1 MSDNNCYILY
11 LSFLIFLLK
20 NSNGGSDK
28 QAMDSSSDSEM
39 ESPTMMHHSSNNNKS
54 HSHSNSNN
62 NNISDSHGI
71 VPGSQLSTQ
80 MHLSAAN
87 AASHH
92 ASQLGSA
99 GSLIQASQNSSSSSS
114 SKNLGQISSSAA
126 LSAVAYSHLHSVMG
140 NMPIYDMGD
149 YQHL

>member
-1 MSDNNCYILY
+1 
-11 LSFLIFLLK
+11 
-20 NSNGGSDK
+20 
-28 QAMDSSSDSEM
+28 
-39 ESPTMMHHSSNNNKS
+39 MMHHASNNNKS

-71 VPGSQLSTQ
+71 ASGGQLATQ
-80 MHLSAAN
+80 MQHLSAAN

-92 ASQLGSA
+92 ASQLGSSA
-99 GSLIQASQNSSSSSS
+99 GSLIQASQNSSSS

>member
-1 MSDNNCYILY
+1 
-11 LSFLIFLLK
+11 
-20 NSNGGSDK
+20 
-28 QAMDSSSDSEM
+28 
-39 ESPTMMHHSSNNNKS
+39 MMHHSTNKN

-71 VPGSQLSTQ
+71 GSNALATQ
-80 MHLSAAN
+80 THLSATATN
-87 AASHH
+87 AGSHH
-92 ASQLGSA
+92 ASQLGSTGSPA
-99 GSLIQASQNSSSSSS
+99 ISLIQSSQNNSSSSSS